1 MQIVQRVRHVRIVG
15 TASRRASRALQPF
28 DRSKRASA
36 RADPANRVDP
46 WDVQS
51 KGQDLAQD
59 DARRQGEAADA
70 RGART
75 LNRAHEMHAAGD
87 VPATRTRVGPRTQAT
102 TQTPPQTSTTART
115 RAQTHA
121 QIQTQTPAGARII
134 ELLPTSAAAA
144 RVDAT
149 PPAAPTATRTP
160 AAQAPGFS
168 AAPPAVAVAASA
180 VIEPALAVAVLAL
193 LTLAWGAAFGRAE
206 SVLALLVFA
215 LWRAGPGRL
224 HLRLREAAADLL
236 AQWAVVAG
244 VLLAAG
250 WLTDSLTLFDPGL
263 IAAWAVLTPAV
274 GVAALGL
281 TQVLHRRWARDPARR
296 RRAIVVGAGP
306 LAARLSQALRGRA
319 STTELVAFFDDRL
332 DDRLDPGAA
341 RQRRGALADVAEFV
355 RLQHIDD
362 VYVALPL
369 DGSAAAGSS
378 GAGSGRG
385 RRRAERR
392 DGSGRESS
400 HVPGARSSDAP
411 RADAPRVSAVLQAL
425 QGTTAS
431 VFHVPDILGLTIVQ
445 GRLRDVGGVPVIGL
459 CESPYTGVNAVL
471 KRVEDVVL
479 ASLILL
485 TIAPVLAA
493 VAIGVKLSSPGPVIF
508 RQRRNGLDGRE
519 IVVWKF
525 RSMRTMDDGAVVRQA
540 TRDDPRITPF
550 GAFIRRTS
558 LDELPQFFNVLQ
570 GRMSIVG
577 PRPHAVAH
585 NEAYRRLIG
594 PYMVR
599 HKVKP
604 GITGWAQIHGH
615 RGETDTLDK
624 MRDRVAHDLE
634 YLRHWSLG
642 LDLRI
647 VVRTALLVLADRQAY

>member
-1 MQIVQRVRHVRIVG
+1 MPGDVRTR
-15 TASRRASRALQPF
+15 
-28 DRSKRASA
+28 
-36 RADPANRVDP
+36 
-46 WDVQS
+46 
-51 KGQDLAQD
+51 GQDLVQD
-59 DARRQGEAADA
+59 EATRQEKAISARDARTAG
-70 RGART
+70 GARVIELVPT
-75 LNRAHEMHAAGD
+75 AAT
-87 VPATRTRVGPRTQAT
+87 APRTAAATIATQA
-102 TQTPPQTSTTART
+102 
-115 RAQTHA
+115 
-121 QIQTQTPAGARII
+121 PAGQ
-134 ELLPTSAAAA
+134 T
-144 RVDAT
+144 
-149 PPAAPTATRTP
+149 
-160 AAQAPGFS
+160 PGFS
-168 AAPPAVAVAASA
+168 AAPPAVAAAASA
-180 VIEPALAVAVLAL
+180 VIEPALAVAVLAA
-193 LTLAWGAAFGRAE
+193 LTLAWGADFGRPE

-215 LWRAGPGRL
+215 LWRAAPGRL

-236 AQWAVVAG
+236 AHWAVVAG

-250 WLTDSLTLFDPGL
+250 WLTDSLTLFDPRL
-263 IAAWAVLTPAV
+263 LAAWAISTPAI

-281 TQVLHRRWARDPARR
+281 AQRLQRRWARNPARR

-306 LAARLSQALRGRA
+306 LAARVSQALRQQP

-341 RQRRGALADVAEFV
+341 RQRRGALDDVAEFV
-355 RLQHIDD
+355 RQQRIDD

-369 DGSAAAGSS
+369 DGSTAASRA
-378 GAGSGRG
+378 ANGRRGTGPRDGG
-385 RRRAERR
+385 RRRGRSGSAAGNGDGQRAE
-392 DGSGRESS
+392 
-400 HVPGARSSDAP
+400 V
-411 RADAPRVSAVLQAL
+411 PRVATVLRAL

-459 CESPYTGVNAVL
+459 CESPYAGVNAAL
-471 KRVEDVVL
+471 KRAEDLVL

-485 TIAPVLAA
+485 AIAPLLAV
-493 VAIGVKLSSPGPVIF
+493 VALGVKLSSPGPVIF

-540 TRDDPRITPF
+540 TRDDPRVTPF

-615 RGETDTLDK
+615 RGETDTLEK

-647 VVRTALLVLADRQAY
+647 VLRTALLMLADRQAY